1 MIMVEPGE
9 KKPGGTIQGLVCPET
24 HLPLEP
30 APAEQVARLVELQ
43 GSGELRTISG
53 QAVEGVPTGAWIR
66 SDGALL
72 YLVIDGISRMV
83 TEDAVSPGEAGLA
96 GGS

>member
-1 MIMVEPGE
+1 MTVEPGD
-9 KKPGGTIQGLVCPET
+9 KKPGGRIQGLVCPET
-24 HLPLEP
+24 HLALEP

-43 GSGELRTISG
+43 GSGELRTITG

-83 TEDAVSPGEAGLA
+83 TEDAVSLEEEGPA

>member
-1 MIMVEPGE
+1 MMVEPGD
-9 KKPGGTIQGLVCPET
+9 KKPGDLVQGLVCPET
-24 HLPLEP
+24 HLPLEA

-43 GSGELRTISG
+43 GSGELRTITG

-83 TEDAVSPGEAGLA
+83 TEDAVSVEEEGPA

>member
-1 MIMVEPGE
+1 MMVDPGDR
-9 KKPGGTIQGLVCPET
+9 KPGDALGGLVCPET

-30 APAEQVARLVELQ
+30 APDGQVDRLVELQ
-43 GSGELRTISG
+43 ASGELRTISG
-53 QAVEGVPTGAWIR
+53 QAVEGIPTGAWIR

-83 TEDAVSPGEAGLA
+83 TEDAVSLEGEDSA